1 LKATNKKRKK
11 AATEVM
17 NNAAAK
23 AAWSALGLSSIPAAR
38 IKPGHSNG
46 HKRGTGRNKT
56 IIRDSCMKGGLVNVA
71 KCRQHQLFLG
81 AKIEAILKQ
90 NPGTRLYRCQRCRL
104 GPYTY
109 RGLASHKPRCT
120 ATDRAVAKASA
131 KVPAAVRAE
140 MVERNNAIRT
150 GPPSTQAKKRPKTS
164 SASAPGFN
172 ASVPSFNAS
181 ATSDNNGATNFANSI
196 GISV

>member
-1 LKATNKKRKK
+1 MMSSTSLKATNKKRKK

-23 AAWSALGLSSIPAAR
+23 AAWSAIGLSSIPAAR

-56 IIRDSCMKGGLVNVA
+56 IISDSCMTAGGLVDVA

-81 AKIEAILKQ
+81 KKIEAILKRH
-90 NPGTRLYRCQRCRL
+90 PRTRLYRCQRCKL

-109 RGLASHKPRCT
+109 EGRASHKSQCN

-131 KVPAAVRAE
+131 KVPAA
-140 MVERNNAIRT
+140 T
-150 GPPSTQAKKRPKTS
+150 GS
-164 SASAPGFN
+164 SL
-172 ASVPSFNAS
+172 
-181 ATSDNNGATNFANSI
+181 
-196 GISV
+196 